1 MKNIKSRLFN
11 IFELIVIIIIGLSMK
26 VPVQQIICLLIVFM
40 VVRQN
45 LNNPM
50 HYKSQ
55 YLCLFWSTAVFISF
69 YILTYVNPI
78 VAMLGAGF
86 GALVVTG
93 NADVKD
99 VFMFNNDDESKYREM
114 KKFIEN
120 NQNTDTVKEYEKIVK
135 NLNERYKNRY
145 KIDFYKVFV
154 LKFYEKK
161 TFKQIIEE
169 TNLNDNKEVTKALDI
184 ISMSFNTFM
193 QVKNKLEEI
202 DNDEKTG

>member
-11 IFELIVIIIIGLSMK
+11 IFEFIFVIIIGLSMK
-26 VPVQQIICLLIVFM
+26 VPVQQIIFLLIIFM
-40 VVRQN
+40 VVRKNQ
-45 LNNPM
+45 NNPM
-50 HYKSQ
+50 HYKSP
-55 YLCLFWSTAVFISF
+55 YLCLFWTTLVFISF

-78 VAMLGAGF
+78 VAMIGAGF
-86 GALVVTG
+86 AALVVTG

-114 KKFIEN
+114 TKFIEN
-120 NQNTDTVKEYEKIVK
+120 NKNKDIVKEYEIIVK
-135 NLNERYKNRY
+135 NLNERYKSRY

-193 QVKNKLEEI
+193 QVKNKLNEI
-202 DNDEKTG
+202 DDEKTG

>member
-114 KKFIEN
+114 TKFIEN
-120 NQNTDTVKEYEKIVK
+120 NKI
-135 NLNERYKNRY
+135 
-145 KIDFYKVFV
+145 KI
-154 LKFYEKK
+154 
-161 TFKQIIEE
+161 
-169 TNLNDNKEVTKALDI
+169 
-184 ISMSFNTFM
+184 
-193 QVKNKLEEI
+193 
-202 DNDEKTG
+202 